1 MSDRA
6 LKMLRIYLDARAD
19 EEAESEIDTR
29 RVDGEIRASARRV
42 VGEIIERHPDRA
54 VSIIRKWMIQY
65 H

>member
-1 MSDRA
+1 MSDRT

-19 EEAESEIDTR
+19 EKAEWEIDTR
-29 RVDGEIRASARRV
+29 RVEGEISASARHM
-42 VGEIIERHPDRA
+42 VGEIIERYPDKA